1 MICMKNVNL
10 TYDNGTCAIKNLD
23 LEINDGEFVFIIGQ
37 SGAGKSSIFKLLTRE
52 VVATDG
58 LIVVND
64 QNLSRLKPKQI
75 PYYKRTIGMI
85 FQDFRLIPNM
95 TVFDNVAFVLRV
107 TNYSLRYIKKRVPA
121 VLEMVDLLNEAD
133 KFPNELSGGEQ
144 QRVAIARSIA
154 SNPPILIADEPT
166 GNIDPA
172 LSEKIVKLL
181 YDINKYLGVTLIMV
195 THDHEIVNNFGG
207 RVIKINDGQIE
218 EDRHFMAQN
227 EMLIN
232 AR

>member
-1 MICMKNVNL
+1 
-10 TYDNGTCAIKNLD
+10 
-23 LEINDGEFVFIIGQ
+23 
-37 SGAGKSSIFKLLTRE
+37 
-52 VVATDG
+52 
-58 LIVVND
+58 
-64 QNLSRLKPKQI
+64 
-75 PYYKRTIGMI
+75 
-85 FQDFRLIPNM
+85 
-95 TVFDNVAFVLRV
+95 
-107 TNYSLRYIKKRVPA
+107 
-121 VLEMVDLLNEAD
+121 MVDLLNEAD